1 VASQRADGMSEQID
15 IFKCLD
21 FIRDNAAKYAQA
33 KANRVYCEEFRKT
46 LKSQLMKRH
55 IDSPVTAQERE
66 AYADEAY
73 ASHLEALQAA
83 VAEEE
88 RLRWL
93 IECARLKVS
102 VWQSL
107 GANQRAE
114 AKSL

>member
-1 VASQRADGMSEQID
+1 MSEQID

-21 FIRDNAAKYAQA
+21 FIRDHAAQYAQA
-33 KANRVYCEEFRKT
+33 KANRVYCEEYRKT

-55 IDSPVTAQERE
+55 VDSPVTAQERE
-66 AYADEAY
+66 AYADESYNA
-73 ASHLEALQAA
+73 HLEALQAA
-83 VAEEE
+83 VYEEE

-93 IECARLKVS
+93 IEGAKLKVS
-102 VWQSL
+102 VWQSI

>member
-1 VASQRADGMSEQID
+1 MGAQREEGMSEQID

-21 FIRDNAAKYAQA
+21 FIRDHASKYAQA
-33 KANRVYCEEFRKT
+33 KANRVYCEEYRKT
-46 LKSQLMKRH
+46 LKAQLMKRH
-55 IDSPVTAQERE
+55 VDSPVTAQERE

-73 ASHLEALQAA
+73 ANHLEALQVA
-83 VAEEE
+83 VEEEE

-93 IECARLKVS
+93 IEGAKLKVS

-114 AKSL
+114 AKAL

>member
-1 VASQRADGMSEQID
+1 MSEKID

-33 KANRVYCEEFRKT
+33 KANRVYCEEYRKT

-114 AKSL
+114 AKAL

>member
-1 VASQRADGMSEQID
+1 VNEQID

-21 FIRDNAAKYAQA
+21 FIRDHAAQYAQA
-33 KANRVYCEEFRKT
+33 KANRVYCEEYRKT

-55 IDSPVTAQERE
+55 VDSPVTAQERE
-66 AYADEAY
+66 AYADESYKA
-73 ASHLEALQAA
+73 HLEALQSA
-83 VAEEE
+83 VYEEE

-93 IECARLKVS
+93 IEGAKLKVS

>member
-1 VASQRADGMSEQID
+1 MTEQID

-21 FIRDNAAKYAQA
+21 YIRDNAAAYA
-33 KANRVYCEEFRKT
+33 KARASRVYMEEYRKT

-73 ASHLEALQAA
+73 RQHLEALE
-83 VAEEE
+83 VAIYEEE

-93 IECARLKVS
+93 LEGAKLKVS

-114 AKSL
+114 AKAL